1 MLISSEEKNSENFSK
16 LVEDDNYYLML
27 WVKIHLTEQYLRRT
41 LPSNTSNYFEQF
53 NMRGC

>member
-27 WVKIHLTEQYLRRT
+27 WVKIHLTEQY
-41 LPSNTSNYFEQF
+41 
-53 NMRGC
+53 